1 MASSWSEPRR
11 GPTGPRLHAFQ
22 YDIETADATLLG
34 FELGSHKSQSYLETL
49 AVFLAISWWSRHLEN
64 IPLGLALR
72 SDSMVALTV
81 LDKASSSSSALNWLA
96 AEIALKLE
104 QLNTGEVELTHVPGK
119 LNVIADWLS
128 RPQSRKDRPEGLGD
142 VRVKRPPK
150 LCRGSFVFEPRHAHD
165 ATLAGAAWGAVA
177 QA

>member
-1 MASSWSEPRR
+1 MVRASSK
-11 GPTGPRLHAFQ
+11 GPWTAVHA
-22 YDIETADATLLG
+22 YEYHIEQSDAELLG

-49 AVFLAISWWSRHLEN
+49 AVFLAVSWWSRHFEN

-96 AEIALKLE
+96 AEITLKLE
-104 QLNTGEVELTHVPGK
+104 QLNTGDVELTHVPGK

-128 RPQSRKDRPEGLGD
+128 RPLSRKDRPNGLGD
-142 VRVKRPPK
+142 VKVKQPPK
-150 LCRGSFVFEPRHAHD
+150 LGRGSFLFEPRHAHD
-165 ATLAGAAWGAVA
+165 ATVAGAAWGAVA
-177 QA
+177 RA